1 MTMQRAGTRKAPD
14 VRKNGQ
20 GATARRKPKGDR
32 PPLRSFLRRSL
43 QLATLCGVLVG
54 LGTAGY
60 LVKSFLDEAAQRPV
74 NSIGVEGQFAYIT
87 QEMISESVTPMIV
100 GGFLQLPLVAIKAEL
115 ERNPWIAQ
123 AAVSRRWPDELYI
136 SIVEEQPIARWG
148 EAGFLNHKG
157 EIIEV
162 EVDPRLQSLPL
173 LAGTSGQAKSAMQN
187 YQQLAQLLR
196 PSGLKISEFYSDEL
210 FSWNVVLS
218 NGLRINIGRDETMKK
233 MQRFLVV
240 YNRELHKRLDEVA
253 AVDLRYGNGLAVE
266 WKAATADS
274 AETETGE
281 DKKA

>member
-1 MTMQRAGTRKAPD
+1 MQRAGTRQAAD
-14 VRKNGQ
+14 VRTNGK
-20 GATARRKPKGDR
+20 GATARRKPKGER
-32 PPLRSFLRRSL
+32 SAVKSFLRRSL
-43 QLATLCGVLVG
+43 QLATVCGLLVG

-60 LVKSFLDEAAQRPV
+60 LVKNFLDEAAQRPV
-74 NSIGVEGQFAYIT
+74 NSIGVEGQFAYIS
-87 QEMISESVTPMIV
+87 QETISESVTPMIV
-100 GGFLQLPLVAIKAEL
+100 GGFLQLPLSAIKAEL

-136 SIVEEQPIARWG
+136 SIVEEQPIARWS

-162 EVDPRLQSLPL
+162 AVDPRLQSLPL
-173 LAGTSGQAKSAMQN
+173 LAGSSGQAKSAMQN

-218 NGLRINIGRDETMKK
+218 NGLRINIGRDEAMKK

-266 WKAATADS
+266 WKTATADS
-274 AETETGE
+274 AEAETGE